1 MQLRIYLGLRCSI
14 LVINKHYKFIQ
25 KEGPSFVHYIYAL
38 FSKKYTQKM
47 HLMHLEAEMKT
58 EENLVQN
65 EKKEYNTTMP
75 HCVS

>member
-1 MQLRIYLGLRCSI
+1 MFCPL
-14 LVINKHYKFIQ
+14 
-25 KEGPSFVHYIYAL
+25 YASL
-38 FSKKYTQKM
+38 KKYTQKM

>member
-1 MQLRIYLGLRCSI
+1 MQLRIYLGLRYSI

-65 EKKEYNTTMP
+65 EKKRM
-75 HCVS
+75 

>member
-1 MQLRIYLGLRCSI
+1 
-14 LVINKHYKFIQ
+14 
-25 KEGPSFVHYIYAL
+25 
-38 FSKKYTQKM
+38 M

-65 EKKEYNTTMP
+65 EKKECNTTMP